1 MVRLNDGTL
10 RYFSIREMA
19 CLQGFPETYVFDPSW
34 SRAVR
39 ETRAG
44 NREPACPTHPHMA
57 RVWLEQLDRTLR
69 GPASADEGGAG
80 HPGELDAAN
89 PANEGVPPM
98 GSGGGRAD
106 G

>member
-39 ETRAG
+39 EIG
-44 NREPACPTHPHMA
+44 
-57 RVWLEQLDRTLR
+57 Q
-69 GPASADEGGAG
+69 
-80 HPGELDAAN
+80 PGT
-89 PANEGVPPM
+89 GVPHPPPY
-98 GSGGGRAD
+98 GPCVARAARSD
-106 G
+106 PQGTRLCG